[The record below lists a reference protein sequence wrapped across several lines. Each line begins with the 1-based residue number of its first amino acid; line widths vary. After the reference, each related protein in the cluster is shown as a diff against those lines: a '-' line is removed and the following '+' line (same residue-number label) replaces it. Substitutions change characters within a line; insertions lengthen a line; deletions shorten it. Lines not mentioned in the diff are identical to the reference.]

1 MTAVDVDALVRHIK
15 RNPDDAAE
23 LAAELLPRAD
33 VFFYN
38 EDDFVR
44 ELQEWN
50 VWDVLTIAGGC
61 FKLTF
66 DEGDDFFL
74 VSIEGDEDPIVGFKR
89 NSNLGGEVAGLLE
102 KYGIMDDIASGEVEI
117 PAGIRRRM
125 AGGASKNVRKPSAGA
140 RKPSVKRKAPQR
152 ANGTSKAGKP
162 ATGCPNAKRR
172 TGGRRRWS
180 SSMR

>member
-33 VFFYN
+33 VFFYD

-50 VWDVLTIAGGC
+50 VWDVLTIAGEC

-74 VSIEGDEDPIVGFKR
+74 VSIEDDREPIVGLKR

-125 AGGASKNVRKPSAGA
+125 AGKASKNAKRPSAGA
-140 RKPSVKRKAPQR
+140 RKPSVKRKATPR
-152 ANGTSKAGKP
+152 STGTSKAKRP
-162 ATGCPNAKRR
+162 ATSRPSAKKG
-172 TGGRRRWS
+172 TKAKGRRPR
-180 SSMR
+180 